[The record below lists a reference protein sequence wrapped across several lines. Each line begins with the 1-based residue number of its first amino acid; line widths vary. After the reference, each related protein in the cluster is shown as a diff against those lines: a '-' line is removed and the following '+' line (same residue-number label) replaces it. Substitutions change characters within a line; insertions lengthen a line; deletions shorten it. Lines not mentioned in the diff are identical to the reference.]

1 MTGGAVRQPRAA
13 AAPTWIKRLRNL
25 AKRRGAVS
33 ARFPSGEAQ
42 ALAMIKASGLFHH
55 EWYLQRYPDVA
66 EAGADPAL
74 HFLNH
79 GGQEKRDPSP
89 QFRTRWYTSQVP
101 EAATSGVNPLIHF
114 LVKGRAEGRSATPP
128 NEPVLSP
135 ELALDIETLLSSRL
149 LDADW
154 YRLHTPGLAK
164 GRHAVARHYLETGAA
179 EGRDPSAE
187 FDTRAYWKANADVEA
202 AGANPL
208 LHYLRHGREEGRRI
222 FAGRIEISP
231 TSEDDACDEVENFE
245 PSDNWVRAHEFHAIS
260 KRDALS
266 VGQFVLGRVSDEA
279 RARLTAAL
287 TSFMGGRRAVASAS
301 GKVDAA
307 PWIADL
313 WFISDHDLRLRLNLA
328 RYRSEA
334 SLPLVL
340 RVYQRESLEDAPRLL
355 VETPVWSSYGSIVDA
370 SLPNP
375 YAPLLLALSDA
386 DGGLVEVRCLA
397 FPSLA
402 RNGAHH
408 AELTV
413 LSETATPDADLWRI
427 SDALW
432 NRLHDGTPSGLSI
445 RTLAVDLD
453 GAIGGERLFSA
464 SCLEWLAN
472 TMGIRPV
479 AANRPAGSESL
490 TSALDRA
497 PPVGK
502 RRTRG
507 LDLTIPGDSL
517 PSISALVSRD
527 LLQES
532 DSAALGG
539 YVVADASRAR
549 PRWSVFPPSA
559 GANLSALQPRNTALA
574 WPQLSPAG
582 AAKAPL
588 HPPVFPLAVRFLEE
602 RFTPTPAQRLT
613 PTALDAPVAL
623 LRTDL
628 TADQKAETRITAI
641 LQAPDTHSVLCAALT
656 ALESQTL
663 AIDELIILCEAE
675 QGQDILAL
683 AEARLPG
690 RVRVV
695 SDSLSRAAL
704 LNQAAAQASGAQLL
718 FIGAGVILHNPRTVE
733 TLATMVHASG
743 AASAGCLTVKEQE
756 GRNGWQ
762 VNISGGGLLPSH
774 LSFTTTPRL
783 ILREARSAGALPQM
797 TYAVAAN
804 AFRLAMIPRGIWD
817 RLGGLD
823 EARFPDSDFDLDF
836 GLRAL
841 EAGET
846 HLCTSAIAVTA
857 LQDSLVDDR
866 IDVVAPE
873 HFNLADAGRRLAA
886 LTAIRELG

>member
-1 MTGGAVRQPRAA
+1 MTGGAVRHPRAA
-13 AAPTWIKRLRNL
+13 APNWMKRLRNL
-25 AKRRGAVS
+25 AKRRGVVS
-33 ARFPSGEAQ
+33 TRFPSDEAQ

-101 EAATSGVNPLIHF
+101 EAATSGVNPLVHF

-128 NEPVLSP
+128 NEPALSP

-179 EGRDPSAE
+179 EGKDPSSE

-222 FAGRIEISP
+222 FAARIEISP
-231 TSEDDACDEVENFE
+231 TSEDDACDEAENFE
-245 PSDNWVRAHEFHAIS
+245 PSDNWVRAHEFHAIPN
-260 KRDALS
+260 REALS
-266 VGQFVLGRVSDEA
+266 VDQVVLGRVSDEA

-287 TSFMGGRRAVASAS
+287 TPFMSGRRAAASAP

-328 RYRSEA
+328 RHKSEA

-340 RVYQRESLEDAPRLL
+340 RVYQREGLGDTPRLL
-355 VETPVWSSYGSIVDA
+355 VETPVCSLYGSIVDA

-386 DGGLVEVRCLA
+386 DGGLVEVRSLA

-413 LSETATPDADLWRI
+413 LSETATPVADLWRL

-432 NRLHDGTPSGLSI
+432 NRLHDGPPNGLSV

-472 TMGIRPV
+472 IMGIRPV

-490 TSALDRA
+490 TNALDRA

-527 LLQES
+527 LPQES
-532 DSAALGG
+532 GDATLGG

-559 GANLSALQPRNTALA
+559 GGANLATLQPRNTALA

-613 PTALDAPVAL
+613 PTALDAPAAL

-641 LQAPDTHSVLCAALT
+641 MQASDTHSILDAALT
-656 ALESQTL
+656 ALASQTL
-663 AIDELIILCEAE
+663 AIDELVILCEAE
-675 QGQDILAL
+675 QRQGVLDL

-718 FIGAGVILHNPRTVE
+718 FIGAGVVLHDPRTVE
-733 TLATMVHASG
+733 TLATMVHAPG
-743 AASAGCLTVKEQE
+743 AASVSCLTVKEHE

-804 AFRLAMIPRGIWD
+804 AFRLAMIPRRAWD

-841 EAGET
+841 ATGET

-857 LQDSLVDDR
+857 LQDSLIDDR

-873 HFNLADAGRRLAA
+873 HFNLADAGQRLAA